1 MRCGGGRDYRIGR
14 TEKSVEKLLVL
25 LDSSI
30 AEIFV
35 NDGELVFTTRIYLE
49 TSERRLQVTGS
60 GLCRLEM
67 ICGED
72 CSSSLPTFHAQ
83 PAALNRV
90 LSSPYTETPTFV
102 SSFTFLLFLTR
113 ILISPSLLSAVIRL
127 FLSKP
132 SSSILSATMFCSED
146 WIARRSGLAP

>member
-25 LDSSI
+25 LDISI

-72 CSSSLPTFHAQ
+72 C
-83 PAALNRV
+83 
-90 LSSPYTETPTFV
+90 
-102 SSFTFLLFLTR
+102 
-113 ILISPSLLSAVIRL
+113 
-127 FLSKP
+127 
-132 SSSILSATMFCSED
+132 
-146 WIARRSGLAP
+146 